1 MKNGGYENGSSWRDA
16 GRGWA
21 QNVRRREPMAV
32 KGEPCPWGVC
42 CKHGLAGRCIAVHSE
57 SDQEAFVQERAVR
70 DRKRS
75 AACAYCVKGICRH
88 AKKQGGCWRGLGPQD
103 SDYSSADDEQEKGNV
118 AKRQEMQ
125 RGKGGGNLR
134 GSGLGDDN
142 QKPRQVNASERWVPV
157 FKRQTKVTE
166 KAIEE
171 ESDDDSDYGYYEC
184 LPG

>member
-1 MKNGGYENGSSWRDA
+1 M
-16 GRGWA
+16 
-21 QNVRRREPMAV
+21 
-32 KGEPCPWGVC
+32 
-42 CKHGLAGRCIAVHSE
+42 
-57 SDQEAFVQERAVR
+57 
-70 DRKRS
+70 
-75 AACAYCVKGICRH
+75 
-88 AKKQGGCWRGLGPQD
+88 GPQD

-157 FKRQTKVTE
+157 FKRQKKVTE

-171 ESDDDSDYGYYEC
+171 ESDDDSDYIWV
-184 LPG
+184 LRVPPG